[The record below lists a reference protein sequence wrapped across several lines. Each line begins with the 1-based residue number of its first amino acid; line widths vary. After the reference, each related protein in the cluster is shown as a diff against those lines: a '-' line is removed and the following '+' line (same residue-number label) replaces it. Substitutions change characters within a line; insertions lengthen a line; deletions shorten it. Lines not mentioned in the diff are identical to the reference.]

1 MITTISAIGSAMRR
15 PAKMNGAAAGITTR
29 RSAAAREAP
38 MLAADHSSTRLT
50 PRAPWLVTMTIGYR
64 HSRNTSAT
72 FDRLPMPKTKM
83 KIGNSASFGT
93 A

>member
-1 MITTISAIGSAMRR
+1 MFC
-15 PAKMNGAAAGITTR
+15 
-29 RSAAAREAP
+29 
-38 MLAADHSSTRLT
+38 ADQSSTRFT
-50 PRAPWLVTMTIGYR
+50 PRAPCVVMITIGYR

-83 KIGNSASFGT
+83 KIGNRASFGT